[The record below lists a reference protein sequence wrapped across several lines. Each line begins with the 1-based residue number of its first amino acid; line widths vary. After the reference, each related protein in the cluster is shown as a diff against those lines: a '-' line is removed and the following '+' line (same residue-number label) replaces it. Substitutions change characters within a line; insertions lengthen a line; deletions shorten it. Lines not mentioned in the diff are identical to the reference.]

1 MMTSSVEKVLIKEF
15 KGIFQKIESLYY
27 GFKDQLY
34 QLKFKENL
42 HEDSIEDFIIHWT
55 EVFSK
60 HTKFSHQRVTQMI
73 RCIVFRKLQLQ
84 LLNIKT
90 EDIMKNQSLISKIQ
104 VIQRNI
110 NFKSLGIPEKYFSFY
125 ILIQVITCNLK
136 RALRNRT
143 PFRTLD
149 NPLGFEDHN
158 NEPQM

>member
-1 MMTSSVEKVLIKEF
+1 MMTSSVENVLIKEF

-42 HEDSIEDFIIHWT
+42 QEDSIEDFIIHWS

-60 HTKFSHQRVTQMI
+60 HTQFSQLRVTQMI
-73 RCIVFRKLQLQ
+73 RCIVFKKLQLQ

-110 NFKSLGIPEKYFSFY
+110 SFKSLGIPEKYFSFN
-125 ILIQVITCNLK
+125 ILIQVITCKLR
-136 RALRNRT
+136 RALRD
-143 PFRTLD
+143 RTLVRTFD
-149 NPLGFEDHN
+149 YSLGFEDDN
-158 NEPQM
+158 NEP